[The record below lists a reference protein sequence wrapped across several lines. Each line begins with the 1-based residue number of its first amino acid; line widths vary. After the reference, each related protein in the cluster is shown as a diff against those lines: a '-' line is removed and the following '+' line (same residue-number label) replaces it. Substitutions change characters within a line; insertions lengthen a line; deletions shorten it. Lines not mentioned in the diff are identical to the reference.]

1 MRAAASSPEKETRTR
16 PRVKGSQRRVYHC
29 PVEVTLELIGGRWKP
44 LILWHLEERGVLR
57 HGALRRLMPTIAQR
71 C

>member
-1 MRAAASSPEKETRTR
+1 
-16 PRVKGSQRRVYHC
+16 VKGSQRRVYHC

>member
-1 MRAAASSPEKETRTR
+1 VALNN
-16 PRVKGSQRRVYHC
+16 VGVD
-29 PVEVTLELIGGRWKP
+29 LIGGRCKP
-44 LILWHLEERGVLR
+44 LILRHLKERGVLR